1 VVFGQAHNPKNKGKP
16 MNDRKYKG
24 FTLIELLVVV
34 AIIGILA
41 SMLLPALAKAR
52 AKANR
57 AKCVNNLKQI
67 GTALNGFASTNEEY
81 PWMRVWRESNAIYN
95 NIPRGTTGETW
106 GANRWNHATNIEF
119 LWMAMADDL
128 KTIKTLLSP
137 LDAASKKGN
146 QDWYVN
152 EVSTQKHRQKGLFA
166 GWNLVENYTQSYS
179 VHKGGSAQAGE
190 TILALT
196 KNTIGA
202 DMRPGPLAAMQ
213 SIDKNG
219 DGKYNDAAA
228 GWGARGGRANSLYIG
243 GSADIHYGNPMNDG
257 WTHRDAWDDYLCV
270 GHNDTPYTSNGVTVD
285 ANAWVGN
292 DVDLNLTYKRD
303 GQTRNVLRSLA
314 FTGLESNQGQLLRGD
329 GSATTMNDVQLKD
342 AIAKHRDA
350 KTSWYTPIEAITQ
363 ATRDMAN

>member
-1 VVFGQAHNPKNKGKP
+1 MK
-16 MNDRKYKG
+16 DRKFKG

-106 GANRWNHATNIEF
+106 GANRWNHATNIEYM
-119 LWMAMADDL
+119 WMAMADDL

-137 LDAASKKGN
+137 CDNASKKGN

-179 VHKGGSAQAGE
+179 VHKGGSSQNGA

-196 KNTIGA
+196 KNTLGA
-202 DMRPGPLAAMQ
+202 DSAMQTHSAHLTAKQSVAPYNDVPCDALRFRAGSHENSPGPPPPDA
-213 SIDKNG
+213 IDARHL
-219 DGKYNDAAA
+219 GKRSVSKCVKSCGAAA
-228 GWGARGGRANSLYIG
+228 R
-243 GSADIHYGNPMNDG
+243 
-257 WTHRDAWDDYLCV
+257 T
-270 GHNDTPYTSNGVTVD
+270 TV
-285 ANAWVGN
+285 NN
-292 DVDLNLTYKRD
+292 I
-303 GQTRNVLRSLA
+303 
-314 FTGLESNQGQLLRGD
+314 LE
-329 GSATTMNDVQLKD
+329 K
-342 AIAKHRDA
+342 
-350 KTSWYTPIEAITQ
+350 Y
-363 ATRDMAN
+363 

>member
-1 VVFGQAHNPKNKGKP
+1 MKDQKF
-16 MNDRKYKG
+16 KG

-81 PWMRVWRESNAIYN
+81 PWMRIWRESNAIYN

-106 GANRWNHATNIEF
+106 GANRWNHATNIEYM
-119 LWMAMADDL
+119 WMAMADDL

-137 LDAASKKGN
+137 CDNASKKGN

-179 VHKGGSAQAGE
+179 VHKGGSSQNGA

-196 KNTIGA
+196 KNTLGA
-202 DMRPGPLAAMQ
+202 DSAMQ
-213 SIDKNG
+213 AHSAKLSAKQSTAPYDE
-219 DGKYNDAAA
+219 AA
-228 GWGARGGRANSLYIG
+228 GWGSRNTRAASVFKHGNQHFY
-243 GSADIHYGNPMNDG
+243 YNNPMNDG
-257 WTHRDAWDDYLCV
+257 WTHADAWDDYLCV
-270 GHNDTPYTSNGVTVD
+270 GNNDKLYDAATQTD
-285 ANAWVGN
+285 ANAWVAN
-292 DVDLNLTYKRD
+292 DVDLNLNYNRWN
-303 GQTRNVLRSLA
+303 QNRNVLRSLA
-314 FTGLESNQGQLLRGD
+314 CSGLEANQGHLLKGD
-329 GSATTMNDVQLKD
+329 GSASMMNDVQLKD
-342 AIAKHRDA
+342 AIKEHADA
-350 KTSWYTPIEAITQ
+350 KTSWYVAIEATTQ
-363 ATRDMAN
+363 ATRDMGQ